1 MSTVQ
6 EANTWAKLLERLSA
20 DRAALVEDF
29 LARLTSTH
37 LYDGYNLAQEDLRRA
52 NTIVNRL
59 LRFHDLTGLD
69 VTIPVDAARAL
80 IAIGSPLPAADRSS

>member
-52 NTIVNRL
+52 ATDTIEMLILQIGGVRR
-59 LRFHDLTGLD
+59 RF
-69 VTIPVDAARAL
+69 
-80 IAIGSPLPAADRSS
+80 SSCT